1 MNKHNHQV
9 HIMLYDSGRAVL
21 TKLCEKGGL
30 NMSALLRKRIMK
42 TTIPERSNI
51 DRRHFAERINAL
63 SGSSTRLPVPYMNT
77 EPPQSMLSRS
87 FPESFAAHV
96 PNRSLAP
103 YAQNKLKSRKV
114 CK

>member
-42 TTIPERSNI
+42 TTPSI
-51 DRRHFAERINAL
+51 DWRPLTDRINAL
-63 SGSSTRLPVPYMNT
+63 GGSSTRLPVPHMNT

>member
-42 TTIPERSNI
+42 TTIPERPN
-51 DRRHFAERINAL
+51 FAWRPLTERINAL
-63 SGSSTRLPVPYMNT
+63 GGSSTRLPIPYVNT
-77 EPPQSMLSRS
+77 KPPQSMLSRS
-87 FPESFAAHV
+87 FLGSFAAYV
-96 PNRSLAP
+96 PNWS
-103 YAQNKLKSRKV
+103 
-114 CK
+114 